1 MFSSLLIFL
10 IFHTLY
16 FTKLKLKLK
25 YQKKKMFLDAR
36 CSLIF
41 IENNSSIH
49 YKYYI
54 SLIYPSSSFPF
65 PSHFSS
71 FSFCT
76 ETNLIVPVY
85 SKLVS
90 RHSVTS
96 LPSTCNFSQ
105 ATSKHRHRL
114 TIRITVP
121 HHMLNTCLVVTF
133 DKDRI

>member
-1 MFSSLLIFL
+1 
-10 IFHTLY
+10 
-16 FTKLKLKLK
+16 
-25 YQKKKMFLDAR
+25 MFLDAR

-85 SKLVS
+85 
-90 RHSVTS
+90 RR
-96 LPSTCNFSQ
+96 Q
-105 ATSKHRHRL
+105 
-114 TIRITVP
+114 
-121 HHMLNTCLVVTF
+121 TCLAAFRDISPLHLQFFTD
-133 DKDRI
+133 DKQASSPVDDSYNRAAPHAEHLFSRDVR

>member
-1 MFSSLLIFL
+1 MFSSLPIFL

-85 SKLVS
+85 
-90 RHSVTS
+90 RR
-96 LPSTCNFSQ
+96 Q
-105 ATSKHRHRL
+105 
-114 TIRITVP
+114 
-121 HHMLNTCLVVTF
+121 TCLAAFRDISPLHLQFFTG
-133 DKDRI
+133 DKQASSPVDDSYNRAAPHAEHLFSRDVR